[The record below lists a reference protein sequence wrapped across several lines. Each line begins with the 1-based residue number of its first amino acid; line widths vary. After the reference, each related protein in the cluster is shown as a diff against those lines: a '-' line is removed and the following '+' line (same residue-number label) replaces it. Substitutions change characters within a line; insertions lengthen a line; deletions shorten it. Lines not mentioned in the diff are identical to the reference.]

1 MDMTAYE
8 PWRGRTETV
17 TERLD
22 GWPARGL
29 RALLNQAPDAPDG
42 QDAPALA
49 QWLWFAPFV
58 PQDGV
63 DIDGHPKRGGFLPP
77 IALPRR
83 MWAGS
88 DITLHRPLTIG
99 SRVQKTMTIEDIAL
113 KQGSSGPLVFVRVH
127 NAYALA
133 DMGTALMDETQI
145 LVFRDPPAPD
155 EPAPKPKPAPAA
167 PEWSDRITVSAAM
180 MFRYSAVTFN
190 AHRIH
195 YDADYTRDTE
205 GYPAVLV
212 QGQLGATLMME
223 ALLARTGGTRPRSF
237 GFRGVRPIHVDEDI
251 HIEGT
256 RTEKGWSLW
265 LRDAA
270 GVLRMS
276 ATTGD

>member
-1 MDMTAYE
+1 MDMTAYDA
-8 PWRGRTETV
+8 WRGRQETL

-22 GWPARGL
+22 SWPARGL
-29 RALLNQAPDAPDG
+29 RALLDQSPDVSEGAE
-42 QDAPALA
+42 APALG
-49 QWLWFAPFV
+49 QWLWFAPMV
-58 PQDGV
+58 PQSVIDT
-63 DIDGHPKRGGFLPP
+63 DGHPRRGGFLPP
-77 IALPRR
+77 IVLPRR

-88 DITLHRPLTIG
+88 DITLHRPLIIG
-99 SRVQKTMTIEDIAL
+99 STVQKTMTIEDIAL
-113 KQGSSGPLVFVRVH
+113 KQGATGPLVFVRVR
-127 NAYALA
+127 NVYTVA
-133 DMGTALMDETQI
+133 DEGTPLLDETQI
-145 LVFRDPPAPD
+145 LVYRDPPAAD

-167 PEWSDRITVSAAM
+167 ADWSDSITVGAAM

-223 ALLARTGGTRPRSF
+223 SLLARTGGRRPRTF

-251 HIEGT
+251 CIEGA
-256 RTEKGWSLW
+256 RTHAGWSLW
-265 LRDAA
+265 LRDSD

-276 ATTGD
+276 ATAGD